1 MHLVDAAD
9 PWFRRHLVAAGAV
22 AVALFTVA
30 TVLPYHGGEER
41 DAAIFL
47 FALPIA
53 LIAIAFGLVG
63 GVAAAVISAGMLW
76 GHLAG
81 SPAAALTTE
90 GWAVRIVPLGLLGLL
105 VGMAADAL
113 EEAARVRTELAVACA
128 RRRDAAEVN
137 DAIIQRLAVA
147 KWQAEAAGAD
157 AVADAVAE
165 VIEVTEDLVSSLL
178 AGTEMADRLR
188 SRTAPPAEW
197 TPAPDPSHSLHR

>member
-9 PWFRRHLVAAGAV
+9 PWFRRHLAAAGAV
-22 AVALFTVA
+22 AVALFAVA

-41 DAAIFL
+41 DAAVFL

-53 LIAIAFGLVG
+53 LIAVAFGRVG
-63 GVAAAVISAGMLW
+63 GVAAAVISAVMLW

-81 SPAAALTTE
+81 SPAAALSTE
-90 GWAVRIVPLGLLGLL
+90 GWVVRIVPLGLLGLL
-105 VGMAADAL
+105 VGMAADAM

-147 KWQAEAAGAD
+147 KWQAEAAGAH
-157 AVADAVAE
+157 AVADTVGE
-165 VIEVTEDLVSSLL
+165 VIEVTEDLVASLL
-178 AGTEMADRLR
+178 AGTGMADRLR
-188 SRTAPPAEW
+188 SRTA
-197 TPAPDPSHSLHR
+197 TPAGRSTAPEPSHSLRR